1 MSLKKNFYEADMN
14 FLKKLKVFRKTFL
27 TPLKARTSYS
37 QCSEDLIVEQFFK
50 SQIKNCKNG
59 TFVDVGSHHPRRGS
73 NTYKLYKCGW
83 RGFLIDMEDEKVFSA
98 KLARPGDVVIKAAVS
113 DKKERVNIYSPRDF
127 STNATISEK
136 ISKLQ
141 HSYKKIGV
149 IDTKRLDE
157 ILIDNSCPYNFEF
170 LNIDIEGNDLKAIQ
184 GLSLKKFKPIL
195 ICIENYSAQS
205 GINELLK
212 SEIHKYLEKFNYS
225 LIGITG
231 PSTFYAKELRVENL

>member
-1 MSLKKNFYEADMN
+1 MN
-14 FLKKLKVFRKTFL
+14 FLNKLKVFRKTFL

-50 SQIKNCKNG
+50 SQIKNGKSG
-59 TFVDVGSHHPRRGS
+59 IFVDVGSHHPKRGS
-73 NTYKLYKCGW
+73 NTYKLYKYGW

-98 KLARPGDVVIKAAVS
+98 KLARPGDIVIKAAVS
-113 DKKERVNIYSPRDF
+113 DKKERVNIYSPSEF

-136 ISKLQ
+136 ISNSQ
-141 HSYKKIGV
+141 DSYKKIGV
-149 IDTKRLDE
+149 IETRRLDE
-157 ILIDNSCPYNFEF
+157 ILIDNKCPFNFEF

-184 GLSLKKFKPIL
+184 SLSLNQFKPIL

-212 SEIHKYLEKFNYS
+212 SEIHKYLDKYKYS

-231 PSTFYAKELRVENL
+231 PSTFYAKKPLVKNL